1 MPWWGW
7 VIVIVLVTL
16 NVIGW
21 FGDDDDDDTDDDDE
35 EDYARLI
42 YDLRAEVAGQ
52 AVEISQYKRELAM
65 MEREGVIEGIYE
77 IEECGY
83 WKPTRDE
90 LDAFREEH
98 PDRVPD
104 DFEEDEEEEDVPRRG
119 MGRQA

>member
-7 VIVIVLVTL
+7 VALIVLVTL

-42 YDLRAEVAGQ
+42 YDLRTEVAGQ
-52 AVEISQYKRELAM
+52 AAEISQYKRELAM

-77 IEECGY
+77 FCECGY
-83 WKPTRDE
+83 WKPTRE
-90 LDAFREEH
+90 EAEAFREEY
-98 PDRVPD
+98 PERVSQD
-104 DFEEDEEEEDVPRRG
+104 DIDDVYGADNVYVLRG
-119 MGRQA
+119 GL